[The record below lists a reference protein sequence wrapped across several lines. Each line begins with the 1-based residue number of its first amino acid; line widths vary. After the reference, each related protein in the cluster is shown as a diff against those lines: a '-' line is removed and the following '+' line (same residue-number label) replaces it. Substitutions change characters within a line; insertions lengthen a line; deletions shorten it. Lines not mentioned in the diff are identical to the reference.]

1 MEGKAEGIEEGIKEG
16 IKEGKLETAR
26 AMKQNHIPL
35 ELIAQCTG
43 LSIEDLKDL

>member
-1 MEGKAEGIEEGIKEG
+1 MAEGLAEG

-26 AMKQNHIPL
+26 AMMQNHIAP

-43 LSIEDLKDL
+43 LSIEDLKKM